1 LASLARTVGPD
12 GRQRDAEYEAKLNMA
27 CAACFATGAGKMVL
41 EYLRSITTNVASG
54 PEISDRALMH
64 LEGQRFLVGLIS
76 QRINLGHREKRNVSP
91 QGKEKR

>member
-1 LASLARTVGPD
+1 MARTVGPD
-12 GRQRDAEYEAKLNMA
+12 GRQRDADYEAKLNMA
-27 CAACFATGAGKMVL
+27 CASCFGTAAGRLVL
-41 EYLRSITTNVASG
+41 EHLRSITTNVASG

-76 QRINLGHREKRNVSP
+76 QRINLGHREKQNVSS